1 MSSRIEKLALDYKSS
16 KPEIKTS
23 GILKRVQI
31 ESGLAEEEAIRDVQ
45 RFDTGLELFQSVGGF
60 AKELKEQKRLA
71 TRAGKEF
78 GILDFL
84 VGDKEALAAADLGA
98 ALEEEG
104 TVMMGGVKVK
114 APSIYEEDALTAN
127 RQIKEF
133 RDKTTEATEKALGF
147 EFEGKEYITPMS
159 DKQKATG
166 LTDKELGMEFTDEEI
181 ESMGL
186 QQKTSFQ
193 NLLEMFRR

>member
-1 MSSRIEKLALDYKSS
+1 MSSRIEKLATAYKES
-16 KPEIKTS
+16 KPDIATS
-23 GILKRVQI
+23 SILKRVQL
-31 ESGLAEEEAIRDVQ
+31 ESALAEDRTNVDIR
-45 RFDTGLELFQSVGGF
+45 RFSTGLDLVQSTAQFANELS
-60 AKELKEQKRLA
+60 EQKRLA

-104 TVMMGGVKVK
+104 TVIMDGIKIK
-114 APSIYEEDALTAN
+114 APSIYEEDALATN

-133 RDKTTEATEKALGF
+133 RDKTTKATEKALGITG
-147 EFEGKEYITPMS
+147 ELASSLKE
-159 DKQKATG
+159 TG
-166 LTDKELGMEFTDEEI
+166 LTDEELGMEFTDEEI

>member
-31 ESGLAEEEAIRDVQ
+31 ESGLAEEEATRDVQ
-45 RFDTGLELFQSVGGF
+45 RFDTGLNLLQSGVGF
-60 AKELKEQKRLA
+60 AKELKEQKRLS

-84 VGDKEALAAADLGA
+84 VGDEEALAASDLGA
-98 ALEEEG
+98 ALEKEG
-104 TVMMGGVKVK
+104 TVMMDGVKVK

-133 RDKTTEATEKALGF
+133 RDKTTEATEEALG
-147 EFEGKEYITPMS
+147 ITGELAS
-159 DKQKATG
+159 SLKQTG
-166 LTDKELGMEFTDEEI
+166 VTDKELGMDYTDEEI
-181 ESMGL
+181 QSMGL
-186 QQKTSFQ
+186 KTKTPFQ
-193 NLLEMFRR
+193 NLLQMFRGGQ

>member
-1 MSSRIEKLALDYKSS
+1 MSSRIEKLATAYKES
-16 KPEIKTS
+16 KPDIATS

-31 ESGLAEEEAIRDVQ
+31 ESGLAEEEATRDVQ
-45 RFDTGLELFQSVGGF
+45 RFDTGLNLLQSGVGF

-84 VGDKEALAAADLGA
+84 VGDEEALAAADLGA
-98 ALEEEG
+98 SLEEEG
-104 TVMMGGVKVK
+104 TVMMDGMKVK

-133 RDKTTEATEKALGF
+133 RDKTTEATEKALGITG
-147 EFEGKEYITPMS
+147 ELASSLKE
-159 DKQKATG
+159 TG

-181 ESMGL
+181 QSMGL
-186 QQKTSFQ
+186 KQKTSFQ

>member
-1 MSSRIEKLALDYKSS
+1 MSSRIEKLATAYKES
-16 KPEIKTS
+16 KPDIATS

-31 ESGLAEEEAIRDVQ
+31 ESGLAEEEATRDVQ
-45 RFDTGLELFQSVGGF
+45 RFDTGLNLLQSGVGF

-84 VGDKEALAAADLGA
+84 VGDKEALAAADLGT

-104 TVMMGGVKVK
+104 TVMMDGIKVK

-133 RDKTTEATEKALGF
+133 RDKTTKATEKALGITG
-147 EFEGKEYITPMS
+147 ELASSLKE
-159 DKQKATG
+159 TG

-181 ESMGL
+181 QSMGL
-186 QQKTSFQ
+186 KQKTSFQ

>member
-31 ESGLAEEEAIRDVQ
+31 ESGLAEEEATRYVQ
-45 RFDTGLELFQSVGGF
+45 RFDTGLNLLQSGVGF

-84 VGDKEALAAADLGA
+84 VGDKEALAAADLGT

-104 TVMMGGVKVK
+104 SVMMDGIKVK

-133 RDKTTEATEKALGF
+133 RDKTTKATEKALGITG
-147 EFEGKEYITPMS
+147 ELASSLKE
-159 DKQKATG
+159 TG

-181 ESMGL
+181 QSMGL
-186 QQKTSFQ
+186 KQKTSFQ
-193 NLLEMFRR
+193 NLLAMFRR

>member
-1 MSSRIEKLALDYKSS
+1 MSSRIEKLAAAYKES
-16 KPEIKTS
+16 KPEIQSS
-23 GILKRVQI
+23 GIIKRVQL
-31 ESGLAEEEAIRDVQ
+31 ESALAEDRTGQDIK
-45 RFDTGLELFQSVGGF
+45 RFSTGLDLLQSTGEFATELGQ
-60 AKELKEQKRLA
+60 KKRLA

-84 VGDKEALAAADLGA
+84 VGDEEALAASDLGA

-133 RDKTTEATEKALGF
+133 RDKTTKATEKALGITG
-147 EFEGKEYITPMS
+147 ELASSLKE
-159 DKQKATG
+159 TG

-186 QQKTSFQ
+186 KQKTSFQ

>member
-1 MSSRIEKLALDYKSS
+1 MSSRIEKLATAYKES
-16 KPEIKTS
+16 KPDIATS

-31 ESGLAEEEAIRDVQ
+31 ESGLAEEEATRDVQ
-45 RFDTGLELFQSVGGF
+45 RFDTGLNLLQSGVGF

-84 VGDKEALAAADLGA
+84 VGDKEALAAADLGT

-104 TVMMGGVKVK
+104 TVMMDGIKVK
-114 APSIYEEDALTAN
+114 APSIYEEDALKMN
-127 RQIKEF
+127 IPIKKEIKEF
-133 RDKTTEATEKALGF
+133 RDKTTEATEKALG
-147 EFEGKEYITPMS
+147 ITGEL
-159 DKQKATG
+159 DKSLQKTG

-186 QQKTSFQ
+186 KQKTSFQ

>member
-1 MSSRIEKLALDYKSS
+1 MSSRIEKLAAAYKES
-16 KPEIKTS
+16 KPEIQSS
-23 GILKRVQI
+23 GIIKRVQL
-31 ESGLAEEEAIRDVQ
+31 ESALAEDRTGQDIK
-45 RFDTGLELFQSVGGF
+45 RFSTGLDLLQSTGEFATELGQ
-60 AKELKEQKRLA
+60 KKRLA

-84 VGDKEALAAADLGA
+84 VGDEEALAASDLGA

-104 TVMMGGVKVK
+104 TVMMDGMKVK

-133 RDKTTEATEKALGF
+133 RDKTTKATEKALGITG
-147 EFEGKEYITPMS
+147 ELASSLKE
-159 DKQKATG
+159 TG

-181 ESMGL
+181 QSMGL
-186 QQKTSFQ
+186 KTKTPFQ
-193 NLLEMFRR
+193 NLLQMFRGGQ

>member
-1 MSSRIEKLALDYKSS
+1 MSSRIEKLATAYKES
-16 KPEIKTS
+16 KPDIATS

-31 ESGLAEEEAIRDVQ
+31 ESGLAEEEATRDVQ
-45 RFDTGLELFQSVGGF
+45 RFDTGLNLLQSGVGF

-84 VGDKEALAAADLGA
+84 VGDKEALAAADLGT

-104 TVMMGGVKVK
+104 TVMMDGIKVK

-133 RDKTTEATEKALGF
+133 RDKTTKATEKALG
-147 EFEGKEYITPMS
+147 IT
-159 DKQKATG
+159 G
-166 LTDKELGMEFTDEEI
+166 ELA
-181 ESMGL
+181 SSL
-186 QQKTSFQ
+186 K
-193 NLLEMFRR
+193 

>member
-1 MSSRIEKLALDYKSS
+1 MSSRIEKLATAYKES
-16 KPEIKTS
+16 KPDIATS

-31 ESGLAEEEAIRDVQ
+31 ESGLAEEEATRDVQ
-45 RFDTGLELFQSVGGF
+45 RFDTGLNLLQSGVGF

-71 TRAGKEF
+71 TRARKEF

-84 VGDKEALAAADLGA
+84 VGDKEALAAADLGT

-104 TVMMGGVKVK
+104 TVMMDGIKVK

-133 RDKTTEATEKALGF
+133 RDKTTKATEKALGITG
-147 EFEGKEYITPMS
+147 ELASSLKE
-159 DKQKATG
+159 TG

-181 ESMGL
+181 QSMGL
-186 QQKTSFQ
+186 KQKTSFQ